1 MSESETASE
10 SDFVDP
16 PLYCIP
22 PPCRL
27 CRYALAPS
35 VVVVAGK
42 HARKLSPLARAI
54 PGLTCQS
61 TDVHGRIS
69 QPYPYDD
76 DVHDDNQTMFFIC
89 SRLIPSSLC
98 RAVARLP
105 PYLYRV

>member
-42 HARKLSPLARAI
+42 HARKLSPLGRAI
-54 PGLTCQS
+54 PGLTCPS

-69 QPYPYDD
+69 QPIPYDD
-76 DVHDDNQTMFFIC
+76 AVPDDTLPMFFIC
-89 SRLIPSSLC
+89 PRLLPSSL
-98 RAVARLP
+98 
-105 PYLYRV
+105 